1 MCFEILIKIPIAD
14 TDVFISDSSIWTCPC
29 FYSSEDSVLI
39 MTVGSS
45 EMSGAAMSS
54 SAKRNRKVVVLN
66 MAEFRKFDFN
76 FMNVLGKNLIN
87 GINGT
92 F

>member
-14 TDVFISDSSIWTCPC
+14 TDVFISDSIWTCPR

-54 SAKRNRKVVVLN
+54 SAKRK
-66 MAEFRKFDFN
+66 DFSEPC
-76 FMNVLGKNLIN
+76 K
-87 GINGT
+87 
-92 F
+92 

>member
-14 TDVFISDSSIWTCPC
+14 NDVFISDSIRTCPC

-39 MTVGSS
+39 ITVGSS

-54 SAKRNRKVVVLN
+54 SAKKEEIFLSPS
-66 MAEFRKFDFN
+66 
-76 FMNVLGKNLIN
+76 L
-87 GINGT
+87 
-92 F
+92 